1 MNHVS
6 NQVPHSDRTGRVT
19 VLDPTAGK
27 AAEGLAQA
35 TRPASLE
42 GKTVGLLDISKPRG
56 DVFLDQLQQELERR
70 GAIVQAYR
78 KPTFSKPAPVD
89 LRQEIASQCDAV
101 IEALAD

>member
-1 MNHVS
+1 MADTQQSSPTV
-6 NQVPHSDRTGRVT
+6 

-27 AAEGLAQA
+27 AA
-35 TRPASLE
+35 ASLQAASRVASIQ

-56 DVFLDQLQQELERR
+56 DVFLNRLEELLTER
-70 GAIVQAYR
+70 GATVARYI

-89 LRQEIASQCDAV
+89 LRHEIAANCDAV